1 MSTLDPGLPQSPSTN
16 TEHPK
21 VATSFLGN
29 YQAGATISEADV
41 TTKPARQKAEPLR
54 TRHVF
59 FDTEVYRRAGF
70 NVRNSQFSAFAKY
83 VGAGRLSLHTT
94 DITFAEINRQIT
106 EDAADKVSRL
116 NKIGK
121 DFGRISQFSDDVPKL
136 PEVDQN
142 ALAKSMW
149 SGVVDVLVHDFSANH
164 IIAMN
169 VPPRK
174 IFDKYFA
181 GKAPFA
187 KRGSKEFPDAFIV
200 EALGDYCAKHQ
211 IKMYVVSGDAALREA
226 AGSHSAFIPL
236 TSIDEL
242 LAACAAEADVDL
254 EPLAEALFG
263 LPDFD
268 EQLIHALNDESGY
281 MEGIY
286 FGTLDDG
293 TISEIFVDEIKA
305 IDGYT
310 LAAIDSDSVSLILEM
325 PCILRATINYV
336 YVDPDVSEE
345 DGSYVTPATDSSRAH
360 VELKLYVR
368 FDRAT
373 GKFLETELL
382 TKRAIFE

>member
-1 MSTLDPGLPQSPSTN
+1 M
-16 TEHPK
+16 
-21 VATSFLGN
+21 
-29 YQAGATISEADV
+29 

-83 VGAGRLSLHTT
+83 VDAGRLSLHTT
-94 DITFAEINRQIT
+94 DITFAEVNRQIT
-106 EDAADKVSRL
+106 EDAADKVARL

-121 DFGRISQFSDDVPKL
+121 DFGRISQFSGEIPKL
-136 PEVDQN
+136 PEIDQN
-142 ALAKSMW
+142 ALAQSMW
-149 SGVVDVLVHDFSANH
+149 RGVLDVLVNDFSANH
-164 IIAMN
+164 IHAMN

-181 GKAPFA
+181 GKAPFE

-200 EALGDYCAKHQ
+200 EALAEYCSKYQ
-211 IKMYVVSGDAALREA
+211 IKMYVVSGDAAMRDA
-226 AGSHSAFIPL
+226 AGSQGALIPL
-236 TSIDEL
+236 VSIDEL

-268 EQLIHALNDESGY
+268 EQLIQALNDESGY

-310 LAAIDSDSVSLILEM
+310 LAAIDDDSVSLILEM
-325 PCILRATINYV
+325 PCILRATVNYV
-336 YVDPDVSEE
+336 YVDPDVPEE
-345 DGSYVTPATDSSRAH
+345 DGSYVTPASESSRAH